1 MASLTLA
8 AVCVRTLLEHAL
20 AGEGAVGVEV
30 VVRRADTFQVTA
42 TWCGFWVQQALA
54 RYLDGSVW
62 YVDSGE

>member
-8 AVCVRTLLEHAL
+8 TVRIRTLLEHAI
-20 AGEGAVGVEV
+20 AGEGPVGVEV
-30 VVRRADTFQVTA
+30 VVRRADAFQVTA

-54 RYLDGSVW
+54 RYLDGLVW